1 MNKTVFKIPQMDC
14 ASEEQ
19 LIRLKLDGKDEIK
32 NLDFDIPKRT
42 LTIIHTGDSNE
53 IEKKLKELNLG
64 SELISNAETD
74 DHVKATKT
82 NKKEKKMLWA
92 VLIINFVFFV
102 IEMSFGLISKSMG
115 LVADSLDMLAD
126 ALVYSLSLLAVGA
139 TTVRKKRVAK
149 LSGYFQII
157 LALFGLIEVIRRFFG
172 MESLPV
178 FQTMIVVSLLA
189 LIANSISLYLIQ
201 KAKSK
206 EAHMQASSI
215 FTSNDIV
222 INIGVIVAG
231 VLVYFTQSKYP
242 DLIIGIIIFGIVIR
256 GALRILKLSK

>member
-1 MNKTVFKIPQMDC
+1 MFKTIFKISKMDC

-19 LIRLKLDGKDEIK
+19 LIRMKLDGRNEIK

-42 LTIIHTGDSNE
+42 LTIIHTGDSKE
-53 IEKKLKELNLG
+53 IDKELKELNLG
-64 SELISNAETD
+64 SELVSITETND
-74 DHVKATKT
+74 QINIAQND
-82 NKKEKKMLWA
+82 KKEKKMLWA

-102 IEMSFGLISKSMG
+102 VEMLFGWISKSMG

-126 ALVYSLSLLAVGA
+126 ALVYALSLWAVGA
-139 TTVRKKRVAK
+139 STMRKKRVAK
-149 LSGYFQII
+149 LSGYFQIS
-157 LALFGLIEVIRRFFG
+157 LAVFGLVEVLRRFLG
-172 MESLPV
+172 MESIPV
-178 FQTMIVVSLLA
+178 FQTMIIVSFLA
-189 LIANSISLYLIQ
+189 LIANSVSLYLIQ

-222 INIGVIVAG
+222 INIGVIVAA

-256 GALRILKLSK
+256 GALRILKLAK

>member
-1 MNKTVFKIPQMDC
+1 MEKSVYRIPQMDC

-19 LIRLKLDGKDEIK
+19 LIRMKLDGKNEIK

-42 LTIIHTGDSNE
+42 LTIIHTGDSKE
-53 IEKKLKELNLG
+53 IDKELKELNLG
-64 SELISNAETD
+64 SELVSITETND
-74 DHVKATKT
+74 PVNVVET
-82 NKKEKKMLWA
+82 NKKERKMLWA

-102 IEMSFGLISKSMG
+102 VEMLFGWISKSMG

-126 ALVYSLSLLAVGA
+126 ALVYALSLWAVGA
-139 TTVRKKRVAK
+139 STMRKKRVAK
-149 LSGYFQII
+149 LSGYFQIS
-157 LALFGLIEVIRRFFG
+157 LAVFGLVEVLRRFLG
-172 MESLPV
+172 MESIPV
-178 FQTMIVVSLLA
+178 FQTMIIVSFLA
-189 LIANSISLYLIQ
+189 LIANSVSLYLIQ

-222 INIGVIVAG
+222 INIGVIVAA

-256 GALRILKLSK
+256 GALRILKLAK